1 MLEAPLGLHPSGPAL
16 LVPPGPC
23 PPCLYQG
30 PRHSTGTRVGRQ
42 GRGERRA
49 AAASTDG
56 RRLWTGPAA
65 PFYPGPARAGVPA
78 RGSGAASKRAG
89 RGRDGSGGGA
99 ARSFS
104 LRARPTPC
112 WRAGD
117 PERGGQRWG
126 SKRSREEEGT
136 EPQEG
141 GDGDPRGRGLETQR
155 RMEAARAA
163 PPAAGVSVRGGDAV
177 FTTTT
182 AQLPCFLP
190 AVTGASPW
198 HPIASGYLVSGGACA
213 WRVLGATSDEP
224 NGSRDQGETS
234 GLAPVLT

>member
-1 MLEAPLGLHPSGPAL
+1 MEIP
-16 LVPPGPC
+16 
-23 PPCLYQG
+23 
-30 PRHSTGTRVGRQ
+30 
-42 GRGERRA
+42 E
-49 AAASTDG
+49 
-56 RRLWTGPAA
+56 
-65 PFYPGPARAGVPA
+65 
-78 RGSGAASKRAG
+78 
-89 RGRDGSGGGA
+89 GGGW
-99 ARSFS
+99 
-104 LRARPTPC
+104 RPREG
-112 WRAGD
+112 WRLL
-117 PERGGQRWG
+117 ER
-126 SKRSREEEGT
+126 
-136 EPQEG
+136 P
-141 GDGDPRGRGLETQR
+141 
-155 RMEAARAA
+155 